1 MCNWVLIGLRLL
13 VGLDLQALLGLD
25 LVLSKVIETI
35 SCTSESKP
43 LALPCGR
50 TSRLDS
56 GVRSGTLV
64 GQGSAVIETAD
75 ADYLPRMLVD
85 PYMAS
90 GSGLHVDPTKVRIG
104 EKKIKEGQVPLLES
118 TRGRVVPLA
127 GVNKQGNQDD
137 NVQDIGHDVVV
148 EEGAVDGQENPVNTD
163 IVRIEDEVP
172 AIVADKPKGT
182 RKKMKTASGAS
193 GSVLPPKRLRE
204 DHGTSGDVGA
214 STAEK
219 SLVVLQDLLEC
230 STLAF
235 EVGVTAT
242 AIVPFITSSVT
253 PTPEREIG
261 GRTNSILGPNLRTQH
276 PAERFV
282 ISSDPSHHSSANA
295 ADDEVTSFVR
305 SFVPPP
311 PVLTAVVATTA
322 IVGATSTS
330 VHESSTGP
338 VQRNIFRDSA
348 SPSTAGVDIAG
359 PSQPADAEV
368 STDTFYI
375 SQEMDSETLQQTYVP
390 KWNVI
395 NDSAFDD
402 LKFNVG
408 VARQAC
414 FSAEVR
420 LRSEHNNRERKKF
433 ERKCQRQVDLLK
445 EKDTEIA
452 NLKAQLFL
460 KEAGAT
466 EAIRLSSQVVAIK
479 GTEAARVNRLRSL
492 KGQNAT
498 LKGQVAALEF
508 ATAIKDTELASSNTQ
523 ITKLTQDLSN
533 FQLSCDELCVKAASF
548 EYEKDKLID

>member
-1 MCNWVLIGLRLL
+1 M
-13 VGLDLQALLGLD
+13 DLFAF
-25 LVLSKVIETI
+25 I
-35 SCTSESKP
+35 
-43 LALPCGR
+43 R
-50 TSRLDS
+50 
-56 GVRSGTLV
+56 
-64 GQGSAVIETAD
+64 
-75 ADYLPRMLVD
+75 
-85 PYMAS
+85 
-90 GSGLHVDPTKVRIG
+90 HVDPTKVRIG

-182 RKKMKTASGAS
+182 RKKKKTSSGAS

-214 STAEK
+214 STIEK

-311 PVLTAVVATTA
+311 PVLTAVVATT
-322 IVGATSTS
+322 
-330 VHESSTGP
+330 
-338 VQRNIFRDSA
+338 
-348 SPSTAGVDIAG
+348 
-359 PSQPADAEV
+359 
-368 STDTFYI
+368 
-375 SQEMDSETLQQTYVP
+375 
-390 KWNVI
+390 
-395 NDSAFDD
+395 
-402 LKFNVG
+402 
-408 VARQAC
+408 
-414 FSAEVR
+414 
-420 LRSEHNNRERKKF
+420 
-433 ERKCQRQVDLLK
+433 
-445 EKDTEIA
+445 
-452 NLKAQLFL
+452 
-460 KEAGAT
+460 
-466 EAIRLSSQVVAIK
+466 
-479 GTEAARVNRLRSL
+479 
-492 KGQNAT
+492 
-498 LKGQVAALEF
+498 
-508 ATAIKDTELASSNTQ
+508 
-523 ITKLTQDLSN
+523 
-533 FQLSCDELCVKAASF
+533 
-548 EYEKDKLID
+548 